1 MDRQNHNDLTGKI
14 IKCFYTV
21 YNNIGFGFLEKV
33 YENAL
38 DIELRLAGLNVMR
51 QKPIQVLYRGAVV
64 GEYFADMLVED
75 SIIVEIKG
83 VQKLTSEH
91 ESQLINYLASTGIA
105 LGLLLNFGPKP
116 EVMRKIHTRN
126 QPDYGSNN
134 DK

>member
-1 MDRQNHNDLTGKI
+1 M
-14 IKCFYTV
+14 

-33 YENAL
+33 YEGAL
-38 DIELRLAGLNVMR
+38 DIELRLAGLNGMR
-51 QKPIQVLYRGAVV
+51 QKPIQVLYRGSVV